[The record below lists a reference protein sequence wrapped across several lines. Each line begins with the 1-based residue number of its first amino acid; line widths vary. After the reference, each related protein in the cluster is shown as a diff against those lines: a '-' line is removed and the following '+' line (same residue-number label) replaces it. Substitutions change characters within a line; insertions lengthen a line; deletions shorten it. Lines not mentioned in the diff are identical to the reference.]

1 MIIRSRIVL
10 PVCQPVIED
19 GAVRIRANR
28 IEEVGPW
35 KELPRSATEPVVD
48 LGDTILLPGLI
59 NAHCH
64 LDYTEMAGTVPPQK
78 SFTNWIPLMLAAK
91 AEWNYSEFASS
102 WLHGADMLLRSGT
115 TMVADI
121 EAVPEL
127 LPDVWQSTP
136 LRVLSLIEM
145 TGVRTRRDPKT
156 ILREALDSIDRLP
169 GGRCRPGLSPHAPY
183 STNPELLRIS
193 AETAAKRQW
202 PMAVHVSESA
212 DEFAMFARAE
222 GHMFDWLRRN
232 GRNMSDCGIGSP
244 IQHLERNGALGS
256 HLLAIHVNYLA
267 PNDAALLARR
277 KVSVVHCPRS
287 HVYFRHAPFPFA
299 RLTRCKV
306 NVCLGTDSLAT
317 VFKTRKQA
325 IALNM
330 FDEMHAFARAHPR
343 VSSATI
349 LRMATMNGARA
360 LGLPGEA
367 GEISSGTLA
376 DLIAVPF
383 SGKVDD
389 VDDAVLD
396 HQGAVHASMID
407 GEWAIGP

>member
-1 MIIRSRIVL
+1 MVIRSRIVL
-10 PVCQPVIED
+10 PVCQPPIQD
-19 GAVRIRANR
+19 GVVRIRANR
-28 IEEVGPW
+28 IVELGPF
-35 KELPRSATEPVVD
+35 KDLSLSTSEPVVD
-48 LGDTILLPGLI
+48 LGDSVLLPGLI

-78 SFTNWIPLMLAAK
+78 SFTDWIPLMLAAK
-91 AEWNYSEFASS
+91 AEWNYSEFATS
-102 WLHGADMLLRSGT
+102 WLRGADMLLRSGT
-115 TMVADI
+115 TTVADI

-145 TGVRTRRDPKT
+145 TGVKTRRDPKT
-156 ILREALDSIDRLP
+156 ILREALDCTDRLP

-183 STNPELLRIS
+183 STNPELLRLS
-193 AETAAKRQW
+193 AETVIKRHW

-212 DEFAMFARAE
+212 DEFAMFTRAE
-222 GHMFDWLRRN
+222 GDMFDWLRRN

-256 HLLAIHVNYLA
+256 HLLAVHVNYLA
-267 PNDAALLARR
+267 PKDSALLARR

-299 RLTRCKV
+299 RLTQSKV

-317 VFKTRKQA
+317 VYKMRKQA
-325 IALNM
+325 VALNM
-330 FDEMHAFARAHPR
+330 FDEMHAFARANPR
-343 VSSATI
+343 VPPKTI

-360 LGLPGEA
+360 LGFAGET
-367 GEISSGTLA
+367 GEISRGALA
-376 DLIAVPF
+376 DMIAVPY
-383 SGKVDD
+383 SGKIDD
-389 VDDAVLD
+389 VEDAVLE
-396 HQGAVHASMID
+396 HEGAVSASMID
-407 GEWAIGP
+407 GDWAIGP